1 MNMDIIS
8 EIKKQL
14 GTPEFIIGAEETLKE
29 LRKGN
34 LAKAYLSS
42 NPKPEL
48 VADIESLA
56 KLSDVEIIR
65 LDVPNDELGTMCKKP
80 FPISVIGIRKQ

>member
-1 MNMDIIS
+1 MNVIS

-14 GTPEFIIGAEETLKE
+14 NKPQFIIGAEETLKE

-34 LAKAYLSS
+34 IVKAYLSV

-56 KLSDVEIIR
+56 KLSDVELVR
-65 LDVPNDELGTMCKKP
+65 LDVPNDELGTVCKKP
-80 FPISVIGIRKQ
+80 FPISIIGIKKQ